1 MIINEFFT
9 GLLGGLI
16 VVKHVEGVM
25 LLIFRIDPITG
36 EAAPQAVAP
45 VVHNG
50 NGFDNSFSAETP
62 SVLSEDP

>member
-1 MIINEFFT
+1 MAVDEILT
-9 GLLGGLI
+9 SLLGGLI

-25 LLIFRIDPITG
+25 LLIFGIDPIAG